1 MESSS
6 NATEKKEGSESTSK
20 NKTEKSSSSKTS
32 GKTVSKRNKLSVG
45 NIIAAQEQKKIL
57 ESADI
62 DIPLTKSG
70 IMEIN
75 LISKEKGETENE
87 TKQKKKKHKKRGR
100 SQKNKET
107 KEKDTYSSNSEKEE
121 QTKPSKKSKKTKQTQ
136 EKSQNILPKPPKEPT
151 EPPMYNSPVQ
161 KLTGKRNINRFSNDN
176 LSLSI
181 SSDDPFKSID
191 TINSTDWHHL
201 SNSSLRR
208 EDSEDFRSRD
218 SATISEP
225 EGTNENTPK
234 RKRPR
239 KVITKPTPERTSLLS
254 LLKPAHHPQQNQQQQ
269 HQQVRPPSN
278 ESLTKYPSPPKQAPP
293 ARKSRSRLESDSCS
307 TLSTDDLPKAEVRRS
322 SENTINTE
330 DSTTSLHEPRE
341 TPARRARRSPL
352 RLNSNGQQVATQSGE
367 FVSQDEIAVDAGSD
381 SSDSDQSNKLSRSG
395 TFFSESASS
404 SEKARIK
411 ENRPPPLKIDN
422 KPRSREARKI
432 NDELERRNQNTP
444 RDNFVIKADL
454 SFLQNNKQY
463 TPPNWNITVHKLN
476 EPNDAKYIHQMQ
488 TLFSMSSILNGL
500 KKH

>member
-1 MESSS
+1 MESTNSS
-6 NATEKKEGSESTSK
+6 AVNEKKEGSETTSK
-20 NKTEKSSSSKTS
+20 NKTDKSSTSKSS
-32 GKTVSKRNKLSVG
+32 GKTVSKRNKLSAS

-75 LISKEKGETENE
+75 LLSGKEKGETDGEP
-87 TKQKKKKHKKRGR
+87 KQKKKKHKKRGK
-100 SQKNKET
+100 SQKNREA
-107 KEKDTYSSNSEKEE
+107 KEKESYSSNSDKEE
-121 QTKPSKKSKKTKQTQ
+121 TKPSKKSKKAKQAA
-136 EKSQNILPKPPKEPT
+136 EKSQNLLPKPPKEPT

-161 KLTGKRNINRFSNDN
+161 KLTGKRNMNRFSNDN

-239 KVITKPTPERTSLLS
+239 KIITKPTPERTSLLS
-254 LLKPAHHPQQNQQQQ
+254 LLKPAHHSQQ
-269 HQQVRPPSN
+269 QQVRPPSN
-278 ESLTKYPSPPKQAPP
+278 DAVAKYPSPPKQAPP
-293 ARKSRSRLESDSCS
+293 VRKSRSRLESDSCS
-307 TLSTDDLPKAEVRRS
+307 TLSTDDPPKAEVRRS

-352 RLNSNGQQVATQSGE
+352 RLNSNGQPATTQSGE

-381 SSDSDQSNKLSRSG
+381 SSDSDQSNRLSRSG

-463 TPPNWNITVHKLN
+463 SPPNWNITVHKLN